1 MISFNDLSL
10 SFGSQVLYQDVSIN
24 INPKDRI
31 GLIGR
36 NGTGKSTLFALIN
49 KELQPDSGNISI
61 PKNYSIGT
69 VKQVLEFTKDFVL
82 EEACLGLRPDQQYD
96 EWRVEKLL
104 TGLGFSEED
113 FYKDPRSFSGGYQI
127 RLNLVKVLAGE
138 PDMLLLDEPTN
149 YLDLPSM
156 RWLQGFLK
164 NWPGEFILITH
175 DRHFMDAVTNH
186 SMIIHRGKL
195 RKLKGSSIDLMGKI
209 EEEEEIYEKT
219 RLNQEKK
226 DKKTQAFID
235 TFRYK
240 ANFARLVQSRIKTL
254 EKSQKLARLDDI
266 QTLDFAFNPAP
277 FQAKIMMKA
286 NQLNFSYGDD
296 LPQLVKNFSLE
307 IGYGDRICII
317 GKNGVGKSTLLRL
330 LSGHLTPTSGEVT
343 SHSAVEMGYFGQT
356 NISTLSADNTIEEEL
371 ASAMTIP
378 YREKVRTVAG
388 VMMFSGDLALKRVKV
403 LSGGEKSRVLLGK
416 ILLKPTNLLL
426 LDEPTH
432 HLDMDSCDELVEAIE
447 SFPGASIIVT
457 HDESFLHLLAQKLV
471 VFTEKGIKIFH
482 GSYQDFLNKGGF

>member
-10 SFGSQVLYQDVSIN
+10 AFGSQVLYENVSVN
-24 INPKDRI
+24 INTKDRI

-36 NGTGKSTLFALIN
+36 NGTGKSTLFSLIN
-49 KELQPDSGNISI
+49 NELEPDSGNIAI

-69 VKQVLEFTKDFVL
+69 VKQVLEFTKDFLL

-104 TGLGFSEED
+104 TGLGFSDED
-113 FYKDPRSFSGGYQI
+113 FYKDPKSFSGGYQI

-209 EEEEEIYEKT
+209 EEEEDIHEKT
-219 RLNQEKK
+219 RANQEKK
-226 DKKTQAFID
+226 EKKTQAFID

-254 EKSQKLARLDDI
+254 EKSQKLTKLDDI
-266 QTLDFAFNPAP
+266 QTLDFAFNSAP
-277 FQAKIMMKA
+277 FQAKSMMKIKDVF
-286 NQLNFSYGDD
+286 FSYSEDG
-296 LPQLVKNFSLE
+296 PELVKKFSLE
-307 IGYGDRICII
+307 ISSTDRICII

-330 LSGHLTPTSGEVT
+330 LSGHLKPTSGEIT

-356 NISTLSADNTIEEEL
+356 NISTLYADHTIEEEL
-371 ASAMTIP
+371 ASSMPVA
-378 YREKVRTVAG
+378 YRERVRTVAG
-388 VMMFSGDLALKRVKV
+388 VMMFSGDLALKKIKV

-447 SFPGASIIVT
+447 NFKGASVIVT
-457 HDESFLHLLAQKLV
+457 HDESFLHLLAQKLI
-471 VFTEKGIKIFH
+471 VFSDKGIRIFH
-482 GSYQDFLNKGGF
+482 GTYQDFLNKGGF